1 MEKEILLFGGLLLD
15 HYFSVDRWPQRGQDG
30 YVVGQARFVGGCA
43 ANMAVTIHNLG
54 GHPHVVSCVGSDRSG
69 ETIQRYWREH
79 SLSRRFILET
89 EGETGSCLVFSEPN
103 GERTFLT
110 RKGVE
115 LSFPADLAEAVLLCE
130 PAWAGV
136 TGYYLLGEEGPQI
149 LSCLER
155 LHRRGTRILFD
166 PSPLAGDIAPALR
179 KRILAI
185 SDVLTPSEKELDA
198 LGGHEGGGAAGPG
211 WQNGCLEAGGTG
223 RCGTGTKGEI
233 FLRGRTLSFGGYHW
247 GGRQLFRCAAVRP
260 GTGWYPPR
268 GHCAGGPVCGQD
280 SGASRPPWILEEE
293 RRFLSLK
300 ISEKSPKGWPKW
312 SVIP

>member
-1 MEKEILLFGGLLLD
+1 VEKEILLFGGLLLD

-79 SLSRRFILET
+79 GLSQRFILET

-198 LGGHEGGGAAGPG
+198 LGGHEGGERLVQAGKTVVWKQGARGGVVQAPRERFSYEAEPCLSVDTTGAGDSFSGALLYALPVLAFYLIAAAAAG
-211 WQNGCLEAGGTG
+211 
-223 RCGTGTKGEI
+223 
-233 FLRGRTLSFGGYHW
+233 
-247 GGRQLFRCAAVRP
+247 
-260 GTGWYPPR
+260 
-268 GHCAGGPVCGQD
+268 
-280 SGASRPPWILEEE
+280 SR
-293 RRFLSLK
+293 K
-300 ISEKSPKGWPKW
+300 KH
-312 SVIP
+312 

>member
-79 SLSRRFILET
+79 GLSQRFILET

-136 TGYYLLGEEGPQI
+136 TGYYLLGRRGRRSFLAWSVFTEEGRAFSLIPVPWQ
-149 LSCLER
+149 
-155 LHRRGTRILFD
+155 GTLLPHFAREFWR
-166 PSPLAGDIAPALR
+166 SAM
-179 KRILAI
+179 
-185 SDVLTPSEKELDA
+185 
-198 LGGHEGGGAAGPG
+198 
-211 WQNGCLEAGGTG
+211 C
-223 RCGTGTKGEI
+223 
-233 FLRGRTLSFGGYHW
+233 
-247 GGRQLFRCAAVRP
+247 
-260 GTGWYPPR
+260 
-268 GHCAGGPVCGQD
+268 
-280 SGASRPPWILEEE
+280 
-293 RRFLSLK
+293 
-300 ISEKSPKGWPKW
+300 
-312 SVIP
+312 

>member
-1 MEKEILLFGGLLLD
+1 M
-15 HYFSVDRWPQRGQDG
+15 
-30 YVVGQARFVGGCA
+30 
-43 ANMAVTIHNLG
+43 
-54 GHPHVVSCVGSDRSG
+54 VSCVGSDRSG

-79 SLSRRFILET
+79 GLSQRFILET

-198 LGGHEGGGAAGPG
+198 LGGHEGGERLVQAGKTVVWKQGARGGVVQAPRERFSYEAEPCLSVDTTGAGDSFSG
-211 WQNGCLEAGGTG
+211 ALLYALAQGGT
-223 RCGTGTKGEI
+223 
-233 FLRGRTLSFGGYHW
+233 LREGIALAA
-247 GGRQLFRCAAVRP
+247 RCAAKTVEL
-260 GTGWYPPR
+260 R
-268 GHCAGGPVCGQD
+268 GPHGFWKKRDG
-280 SGASRPPWILEEE
+280 
-293 RRFLSLK
+293 FSL
-300 ISEKSPKGWPKW
+300 
-312 SVIP
+312 

>member
-79 SLSRRFILET
+79 GLSQRFILET

-115 LSFPADLAEAVLLCE
+115 LSFPADLAAFVR
-130 PAWAGV
+130 AGV
-136 TGYYLLGEEGPQI
+136 GGGNGI
-149 LSCLER
+149 LSS
-155 LHRRGTRILFD
+155 G
-166 PSPLAGDIAPALR
+166 
-179 KRILAI
+179 
-185 SDVLTPSEKELDA
+185 
-198 LGGHEGGGAAGPG
+198 GGGAADP
-211 WQNGCLEAGGTG
+211 
-223 RCGTGTKGEI
+223 
-233 FLRGRTLSFGGYHW
+233 FL
-247 GGRQLFRCAAVRP
+247 P
-260 GTGWYPPR
+260 
-268 GHCAGGPVCGQD
+268 
-280 SGASRPPWILEEE
+280 GASSQKRDAH
-293 RRFLSLK
+293 SL
-300 ISEKSPKGWPKW
+300 
-312 SVIP
+312 

>member
-1 MEKEILLFGGLLLD
+1 M
-15 HYFSVDRWPQRGQDG
+15 
-30 YVVGQARFVGGCA
+30 
-43 ANMAVTIHNLG
+43 
-54 GHPHVVSCVGSDRSG
+54 
-69 ETIQRYWREH
+69 
-79 SLSRRFILET
+79 
-89 EGETGSCLVFSEPN
+89 
-103 GERTFLT
+103 T

-198 LGGHEGGGAAGPG
+198 LGGHEGGERLVQAGKTVVWKQGARGGVVQAPRERFSYEAEPCLSVDTTGAGDSFSG
-211 WQNGCLEAGGTG
+211 ALLYALAQGGT
-223 RCGTGTKGEI
+223 
-233 FLRGRTLSFGGYHW
+233 LREGIVLAA
-247 GGRQLFRCAAVRP
+247 RCAAKTVEL
-260 GTGWYPPR
+260 R
-268 GHCAGGPVCGQD
+268 GPHGFWKKRDG
-280 SGASRPPWILEEE
+280 
-293 RRFLSLK
+293 FSL
-300 ISEKSPKGWPKW
+300 
-312 SVIP
+312 

>member
-198 LGGHEGGGAAGPG
+198 LGGHEGGSGWSRLAKRLFGSRGHGAVWYRHQGRDFPTR
-211 WQNGCLEAGGTG
+211 QNPVFRWIPLGRETAFQVRCCTPWHRGGT
-223 RCGTGTKGEI
+223 
-233 FLRGRTLSFGGYHW
+233 LREGIALAA
-247 GGRQLFRCAAVRP
+247 RCAAKTVEL
-260 GTGWYPPR
+260 R
-268 GHCAGGPVCGQD
+268 GPHGFWKKRDG
-280 SGASRPPWILEEE
+280 
-293 RRFLSLK
+293 FSL
-300 ISEKSPKGWPKW
+300 
-312 SVIP
+312 

>member
-1 MEKEILLFGGLLLD
+1 
-15 HYFSVDRWPQRGQDG
+15 
-30 YVVGQARFVGGCA
+30 
-43 ANMAVTIHNLG
+43 MAVTIHNLG
-54 GHPHVVSCVGSDRSG
+54 GHPHVVSCVGGDRSG

-79 SLSRRFILET
+79 GLSQRFILET
-89 EGETGSCLVFSEPN
+89 EGETGSCLVFLSRMGSALFDPE
-103 GERTFLT
+103 
-110 RKGVE
+110 GVE

-198 LGGHEGGGAAGPG
+198 LGGHEGGSGWSRLAKRLFGSRGHGAV
-211 WQNGCLEAGGTG
+211 
-223 RCGTGTKGEI
+223 GTGTEGEI

-280 SGASRPPWILEEE
+280 SGTSRPPWILEEE

-300 ISEKSPKGWPKW
+300 IAKKALRDGRNGRLSL
-312 SVIP
+312 

>member
-79 SLSRRFILET
+79 GLSQRFILET

-198 LGGHEGGGAAGPG
+198 LGGHEGGERLGQAGKTVVWKQGARGGVVQAPRERFSYEAEPCLSVDTTGAGDSFSG
-211 WQNGCLEAGGTG
+211 ALLYALAQGGT
-223 RCGTGTKGEI
+223 
-233 FLRGRTLSFGGYHW
+233 LREGIALAA
-247 GGRQLFRCAAVRP
+247 RCAAKTVEL
-260 GTGWYPPR
+260 R
-268 GHCAGGPVCGQD
+268 GPHGFWKKRDG
-280 SGASRPPWILEEE
+280 
-293 RRFLSLK
+293 FSL
-300 ISEKSPKGWPKW
+300 
-312 SVIP
+312 